1 MNFVVHFFIGTV
13 AASSMI
19 AFNFTG
25 FNVFPYFLKNMTLTE
40 TLSASP
46 SIIPSVTPF
55 INNFTNSSV
64 GLFENASAIINT
76 TNTTIPLNVT
86 GTNITTPTTIP
97 LNVIGTNITTPTT
110 IPLNV
115 TTNTKPPI
123 RSYLRYSRPPTKTR
137 SNTNTPSRTSKYS

>member
-1 MNFVVHFFIGTV
+1 MNFVIHFFIGTV

-40 TLSASP
+40 TLSVSP
-46 SIIPSVTPF
+46 SITPSVTPF

-64 GLFENASAIINT
+64 GLFENTSAILNIT
-76 TNTTIPLNVT
+76 TPITIPLNVT

-97 LNVIGTNITTPTT
+97 LNVTE
-110 IPLNV
+110 
-115 TTNTKPPI
+115 TNTKPPT
-123 RSYLRYSRPPTKTR
+123 RSYLRYSRPPIKTK

>member
-1 MNFVVHFFIGTV
+1 MNFVIHFFIGTV

-40 TLSASP
+40 TLSVSP
-46 SIIPSVTPF
+46 SITPSVTPF

-64 GLFENASAIINT
+64 GLFENTSAILNT
-76 TNTTIPLNVT
+76 TTTTIPLNVT
-86 GTNITTPTTIP
+86 ETNITTPTIIP
-97 LNVIGTNITTPTT
+97 LNI
-110 IPLNV
+110 

-123 RSYLRYSRPPTKTR
+123 RSYLRYSRPPIMTK